1 MDMSFENSAFLR
13 PREMVPGLRPMTW
26 HGLCAQITA
35 LQDLR
40 RSMARVSD
48 GLEPIAAG
56 SFDGA
61 TARLIATGF
70 SGGLAQIEAR
80 KQSVNPTSSANGK
93 PLLGTPDDAMT
104 GVWTGRAEA
113 RD

>member
-1 MDMSFENSAFLR
+1 MSFEPSAFLL
-13 PREMVPGLRPMTW
+13 PGETAPGLRPLTW

-40 RSMARVSD
+40 RSMAHISGASD
-48 GLEPIAAG
+48 TIPGG

-70 SGGLAQIEAR
+70 SGNPAQIMIR
-80 KQSVNPTSSANGK
+80 KQGVNPTSSANGK
-93 PLLGTPDDAMT
+93 PLLGTPDDT
-104 GVWTGRAEA
+104 KPSVWTGHAEA